1 MARQRT
7 RARSGSGSVYWAES
21 QKRYV
26 GEVTLGYDDDGARIR
41 ELRRGPRGDKSE
53 EARLGVRDQLQDLVR
68 EKRPT
73 PETRIRSRIT
83 VKEFF
88 TSWLS
93 ERDPDNKLQAT
104 DFTRRARLSP
114 AAFEAYTW
122 AVDQYIVPEIGK
134 HTLHKVDSDLL
145 RNFLNSLK
153 LGDESKL
160 KIRNVMQAAF
170 QDATTC
176 KRKFITMNPAARL
189 DFDRDGTEKEKAI
202 WTEKEL
208 KQFLQAVKTSE
219 HSEYF
224 PLFLLMV
231 FGALGPAEAFNLQ
244 WKDVTLGKD
253 KGSVTI
259 VRKLKNRFRRRN
271 VALRGDLLTALKA
284 RQKKLKPAQTDYV
297 FTGPTGGLI
306 QDDNFRKRVWQPLVK
321 LAKVPMITPYGLRHT
336 SASLMAAMGV
346 PLVLASKALGHSN
359 IKTTA
364 GTYTHLYDESQGMIA
379 DAFGKKF
386 KGI

>member
-1 MARQRT
+1 LT
-7 RARSGSGSVYWAES
+7 
-21 QKRYV
+21 
-26 GEVTLGYDDDGARIR
+26 
-41 ELRRGPRGDKSE
+41 
-53 EARLGVRDQLQDLVR
+53 
-68 EKRPT
+68 
-73 PETRIRSRIT
+73 
-83 VKEFF
+83 
-88 TSWLS
+88 
-93 ERDPDNKLQAT
+93 
-104 DFTRRARLSP
+104 
-114 AAFEAYTW
+114 
-122 AVDQYIVPEIGK
+122 
-134 HTLHKVDSDLL
+134 
-145 RNFLNSLK
+145 
-153 LGDESKL
+153 
-160 KIRNVMQAAF
+160 
-170 QDATTC
+170 
-176 KRKFITMNPAARL
+176 
-189 DFDRDGTEKEKAI
+189 FDRDGTEKEKAI
-202 WTEKEL
+202 WTEREL
-208 KQFLQAVKTSE
+208 KQFLQTVKTSE

-271 VALRGDLLTALKA
+271 VALRGELLSALKA
-284 RQKKLKPAQTDYV
+284 RHKKLKPAQTDYV